1 MKSIKI
7 SVVLFKEIEFKNVFT
22 KSKKITNTQN
32 NHEGEGEIEVSI
44 LPELKLFYTKEVINK
59 VSWYWNRNTK
69 ANGLDKNLEILWNDS
84 GTLGFDPRHHL
95 YPPPCPPCMPTLW
108 PSYHPLLIIPLSWV
122 VKSDP

>member
-59 VSWYWNRNTK
+59 VSWY
-69 ANGLDKNLEILWNDS
+69 
-84 GTLGFDPRHHL
+84 
-95 YPPPCPPCMPTLW
+95 
-108 PSYHPLLIIPLSWV
+108 
-122 VKSDP
+122 